1 VAELAVETVRLPLR
15 APLRTA
21 WGTLSERTV
30 VRVRLRF
37 GGSDFGDGEAAPLE
51 PYDGVPLA
59 AVLAALDAYAEVLA
73 GAGPDDDA
81 AALLDACRAER
92 PLPQALAAVD
102 LALWDRAGR
111 RAGRPVA
118 ALLGG
123 DVAEPVEVN
132 ALIGAEDRAGAAR
145 AAAEAVAA
153 GYRCVKVKVGIGDD
167 AGRLAAVRAAVGPAV
182 AIRADAN
189 GAWASPREALANLRA
204 LAPIGLELCEEPV
217 HGLDA
222 LREVRAESPV
232 PIAMD
237 ESAAEA
243 AGSPAGAGPA
253 GKGGAAGSPGGAG
266 PASEDGEAG
275 LSPWAAADAVCLK
288 IARCGG
294 IGGVL
299 RDAEAARA
307 AGAAVYLASTY
318 DGPLG
323 IAAALHAA
331 AALRATGELLPC
343 GLATGA
349 GEPPDVRGGTLAL
362 PAGHGLLGTA
372 MLDP

>member
-1 VAELAVETVRLPLR
+1 MAELAVETVRLPL
-15 APLRTA
+15 ATPLRSA
-21 WGTLSERTV
+21 WGTLDSREL

-37 GGSDFGDGEAAPLE
+37 GSGDFGDGEAAPLE

-59 AVLAALDAYAEVLA
+59 AVLAALDAYAAVLA
-73 GAGPDDDA
+73 GAGPAEDA
-81 AALLDACRAER
+81 AALLDRCWAER
-92 PLPQALAAVD
+92 PLPQALAAID

-111 RAGRPVA
+111 QAGRPVA

-123 DVAEPVEVN
+123 DPGEPVEVN

-167 AGRLAAVRAAVGPAV
+167 AGRLAAIRAAVGPDV

-189 GAWASPREALANLRA
+189 GAWGSPREALANLRA

-217 HGLDA
+217 HGVDA

-237 ESAAEA
+237 ESAAERGA
-243 AGSPAGAGPA
+243 FGAAGAGAA
-253 GKGGAAGSPGGAG
+253 GAGAAGSPGAFGAV
-266 PASEDGEAG
+266 
-275 LSPWAAADAVCLK
+275 DAVCLK

-307 AGAAVYLASTY
+307 AGAVVYLASTY

-331 AALRATGELLPC
+331 AALRATGPLPAC
-343 GLATGA
+343 GLAAAA
-349 GEPPDVRGGTLAL
+349 GEPPGVRGGRLAL
-362 PAGHGLLGTA
+362 PPGPGLLGGA
-372 MLDP
+372 MLGP

>member
-1 VAELAVETVRLPLR
+1 MAELAVETVRLPLR

-21 WGTLSERTV
+21 WGTLGEREL

-37 GGSDFGDGEAAPLE
+37 GPGDAGDGEAAPLE

-59 AVLAALDAYAEVLA
+59 AVLAALDAYAAVLA
-73 GAGPDDDA
+73 DAGPEDDA
-81 AALLDACRAER
+81 AALLEACRAER
-92 PLPQALAAVD
+92 PLPQALAAID

-123 DVAEPVEVN
+123 DAGEPVVVN
-132 ALIGAEDRAGAAR
+132 ALVGAEDRAGAAR
-145 AAAEAVAA
+145 AAAEAVEA
-153 GYRCVKVKVGIGDD
+153 GYRCLKVKVGIGDD
-167 AGRLAAVRAAVGPAV
+167 AGRLAAIRAAVGPDV

-189 GAWASPREALANLRA
+189 GAWGSPREALANLRA
-204 LAPIGLELCEEPV
+204 LAPVGLELCEEPV
-217 HGLDA
+217 HGVAA

-243 AGSPAGAGPA
+243 AGAGEAGAGGP
-253 GKGGAAGSPGGAG
+253 GAW
-266 PASEDGEAG
+266 D
-275 LSPWAAADAVCLK
+275 AADAVCLK

-299 RDAEAARA
+299 RDAQLARA
-307 AGAAVYLASTY
+307 AGAAVYLASTF

-323 IAAALHAA
+323 IAAGLHAA
-331 AALRATGELLPC
+331 AALRATGRLLPC
-343 GLATGA
+343 GLAAAA
-349 GEPPDVRGGTLAL
+349 GEPPAVRGGTLAV
-362 PAGHGLLGTA
+362 PPGPGLLGAA
-372 MLDP
+372 MLDA